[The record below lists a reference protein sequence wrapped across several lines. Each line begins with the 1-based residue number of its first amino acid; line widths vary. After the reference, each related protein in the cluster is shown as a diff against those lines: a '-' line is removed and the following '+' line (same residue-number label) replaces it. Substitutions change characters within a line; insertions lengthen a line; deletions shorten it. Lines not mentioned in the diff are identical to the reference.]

1 MSEIYEKTS
10 VKKLGLTPEDI
21 RNQCMGGAFDG
32 KYFSLNAPEALAK
45 MMIERAKGTTTTTRE
60 TRDLLEWLLCTWD
73 PANRSELV
81 TNDIRVNRHGVDVEL
96 MSVP

>member
-45 MMIERAKGTTTTTRE
+45 MMIERAKVTTKNKKENSRLARVALVHVGSSSSPGTCHQR
-60 TRDLLEWLLCTWD
+60 
-73 PANRSELV
+73 
-81 TNDIRVNRHGVDVEL
+81 
-96 MSVP
+96 